1 MKLEDTVKNIKSS
14 HSQVSEL
21 QNVGKEMMIITSGAV
36 AFGRQTLR
44 NELSMQQT
52 MRDSLKSK
60 PRRLVKNSVLFF
72 VFVFERSISSAYLPH
87 CINKTKQNY
96 PKKFL
101 TTYCID
107 KLEHLS

>member
-1 MKLEDTVKNIKSS
+1 MWYFNF
-14 HSQVSEL
+14 QVSEL

-60 PRRLVKNSVLFF
+60 PRRLV
-72 VFVFERSISSAYLPH
+72 I
-87 CINKTKQNY
+87 KTFKH
-96 PKKFL
+96 F
-101 TTYCID
+101 
-107 KLEHLS
+107 